1 MPTTRSRRLTRSEL
15 IAKHLAVRDNVT
27 RFAGRSASALDSEFD
42 GGLCSTWVIEGPYSL
57 TTCAVRGADGF
68 ESSAAPANRGDT
80 IVIRR
85 FLCTPFGVLVLEPAA
100 RFDPWFADVDSAR
113 FDALT
118 RARDFSPLPF
128 RPFMRDFEAD
138 LVGRGMARFFRRLAA
153 KQEAMRSVHG
163 AVPVLGQI
171 PYGLREAVL
180 HACAH
185 DGTGVLRRL
194 VDEAP
199 KVFVALGACLGDRPD
214 RWVVR
219 GRRGSKLADPL
230 ARLAAGEAHETC
242 IASALESVSG
252 RAVDGCVVDDLH
264 FLARFV
270 AGSSPDYTWLVA
282 RALGGLD
289 RVDAP
294 THPDSA
300 AWAAWLRTKRP
311 RGHGRSA
318 R

>member
-1 MPTTRSRRLTRSEL
+1 MPTTRSRRFTRSEL
-15 IAKHLAVRDNVT
+15 IAKHLAVRDTMT

-42 GGLCSTWVIEGPYSL
+42 GGLCSTWVLEGPYSL
-57 TTCAVRGADGF
+57 TTCAVRVGERSEGALDSTNG
-68 ESSAAPANRGDT
+68 GDT
-80 IVIRR
+80 IVHRR

-100 RFDPWFADVDSAR
+100 RFDPWFADVDAAR
-113 FDALT
+113 FEALT

-163 AVPVLGQI
+163 AVPVMGQI

-185 DGTGVLRRL
+185 DEKGALIRIVE
-194 VDEAP
+194 DAP
-199 KVFVALGACLGDRPD
+199 KVLVAIGACLGDRPD
-214 RWVVR
+214 RWVTR
-219 GRRGSKLADPL
+219 GPRGSELADPL
-230 ARLAAGEAHETC
+230 TRLAAGVAHNTC
-242 IASALESVSG
+242 LALALESVTG
-252 RAVDGCVVDDLH
+252 RAVDGRVVDDLH

-282 RALGGLD
+282 RTLDGFD

-294 THPDSA
+294 TRPDSG
-300 AWAAWLRTKRP
+300 AWAAWLRSLRP
-311 RGHGRSA
+311 ISSSGA
-318 R
+318 